1 MLDRVDKDL
10 RKTFSV
16 PKYCKTTEMSKK
28 FDAHLQGV
36 TNRMNDNEYDVIV
49 VGAGCAGPAA
59 AKKAAELGL
68 KVLILEKS
76 QVPGDKNVSGTCL
89 NGAALLE
96 PDLNYIVECPV
107 ERTIREM
114 RTYHIN
120 SDRTTVFHEIP
131 SEGIL
136 LLSVRRDHLDSWHTE
151 EARKAGAEVKLST
164 TVVDIIEEE
173 DHIKG
178 VVTDSGEKFYGK
190 VIIDAAGVNSIVGRK
205 AGLIP
210 KRKGQNMILYV
221 TVAVKL
227 GEEVINERFGD
238 CIEYYL
244 SPGIQYKTWPWIF
257 PKKDTVTLG
266 TGGYMDEN
274 LINDEFP
281 NVNQYMENFLNL
293 PVVKKK
299 LEGGEIVSWG
309 LHLEYDEA
317 IERRVRN
324 GLILTGEAGGFVIPF
339 LGEGMPEAFFTGI
352 YAAKAAAEA
361 IEAGDYSEA
370 KLSERYEEL
379 IGENFFMQAFRHI
392 AAVNKESILSKTDE
406 EITQMM
412 QQVIMGGGF
421 ISNAIHSKWL
431 KGVEEENFELIQE
444 AYDFLE
450 LIQPYAVVD
459 PDFERLYNERKSK

>member
-1 MLDRVDKDL
+1 
-10 RKTFSV
+10 
-16 PKYCKTTEMSKK
+16 
-28 FDAHLQGV
+28 
-36 TNRMNDNEYDVIV
+36 MNNEYDVVV

-68 KVLILEKS
+68 NVLLLEKA
-76 QVPGDKNVSGTCL
+76 QVPGEKNVSGTCL
-89 NGAALLE
+89 NGAALLD
-96 PDLNYIVECPV
+96 PDLHYIVSCPT
-107 ERTIREM
+107 ERYIREM

-120 SDRTTVFHEIP
+120 SDRTAIFHEIP

-164 TVVDIIEEE
+164 TVVDIIEEN
-173 DHIKG
+173 DYIKG
-178 VVTDSGEKFYGK
+178 VVTDSGEKYYGK

-210 KRKGQNMILYV
+210 KRKGSDMILYI

-227 GEEVINERFGD
+227 GEDLISERFGD

-244 SPGIQYKTWPWIF
+244 SPGIQHKTWPWIF
-257 PKKDTVTLG
+257 PKGDTVTLG
-266 TGGYMDEN
+266 TGGYMDDK
-274 LINDEFP
+274 LLSGEFT
-281 NVNQYMENFLNL
+281 NVKQYMENFLNL
-293 PVVKKK
+293 PIVKKK
-299 LEGGEIVSWG
+299 LEGGEIVDWG
-309 LHLEYDEA
+309 LHLEYDET

-324 GLILTGEAGGFVIPF
+324 GLILTGDAGGFVIPF

-352 YAAKAAAEA
+352 YAAISAAEA
-361 IEAGDYSEA
+361 IETGDYSES
-370 KLSERYEEL
+370 KLTERYEQL
-379 IGENFFMQAFRHI
+379 IGDNFFMQAFRHI
-392 AAVNKESILSKTDE
+392 GAVNKEAILQKSDE

-421 ISNAIHSKWL
+421 ISSAIHTKWT
-431 KGVEEENFELIQE
+431 KGVEEQDMDLLQE

-450 LIQPYAVVD
+450 LIEPYAAVD
-459 PDFERLYNERKSK
+459 PDFEDLIKERGKL